1 MNLDL
6 HTDIEFQNKKI
17 EIESKIDDLIEDS
30 KLKLSLKIKE
40 QLKNEEDNIIE
51 EALKIIEAD
60 LEEKRINIKKY
71 FISQI
76 ETITILAFDNAIK
89 KIMA

>member
-17 EIESKIDDLIEDS
+17 EIESKIDDLIDDS

-51 EALKIIEAD
+51 
-60 LEEKRINIKKY
+60 
-71 FISQI
+71 
-76 ETITILAFDNAIK
+76 
-89 KIMA
+89 